1 MVPLTAGMADT
12 IVEVMVE
19 VLCVLGIMT
28 KEIKENRTSK
38 LTRCDRPT
46 LSA

>member
-1 MVPLTAGMADT
+1 MVPLTAGMTDT
-12 IVEVMVE
+12 IVKVMVE

-28 KEIKENRTSK
+28 QSRTSK

-46 LSA
+46 LSAYQV